1 MIHAFGDSPSR
12 AEPKIRYALREF
24 EDVDAPD
31 LIRWRAFW
39 DKEPSSNRYAGIFLQ
54 CFPVV
59 RKTHYGA
66 WIDPE
71 AYRCLTRQPWQE
83 GALANEWVL
92 SNARHHKLVYD
103 GSGSAWAKPTRAEAL
118 RSLGIRLMRWS
129 AAVRRDVDRV
139 NDACEVAEV
148 LLTGSVPGAGVFSPH
163 ANADLYGVRK
173 YKIIVVE

>member
-1 MIHAFGDSPSR
+1 MLHAFGDSPSR
-12 AEPKIRYALREF
+12 AEPNIRYALREF

-39 DKEPSSNRYAGIFLQ
+39 DKESSSNRYAGIFLQ

-59 RKTHYGA
+59 RKTHCGA

-71 AYRCLTRQPWQE
+71 AYRCMTRQPLE
-83 GALANEWVL
+83 VGVHSKEWVL
-92 SNARHHKLVYD
+92 SDARHHKLVYD
-103 GSGSAWAKPTRAEAL
+103 GSGAAWAKPTRAAAL

-148 LLTGSVPGAGVFSPH
+148 LLTGSFPGAGVFSPH

-173 YKIIVVE
+173 YEIIVVE

>member
-1 MIHAFGDSPSR
+1 MLYRFDGKYSR
-12 AEPKIRYALREF
+12 GEPKILYALREF

-39 DKEPSSNRYAGIFLQ
+39 DKDIATNRYAGIFLQ

-59 RKTHYGA
+59 RKTHCGA

-71 AYRCLTRQPWQE
+71 AYRKLTRPPREE
-83 GALANEWVL
+83 GAPANEWVL
-92 SNARHHKLVYD
+92 SDAKDHKLVYD

-129 AAVRRDVDRV
+129 AAVLRDVDRV
-139 NDACEVAEV
+139 NDACDVAEA
-148 LLTGSVPGAGVFSPH
+148 LLTGSVPGAGVFARHSSVGH
-163 ANADLYGVRK
+163 DGVAEHRIGLK
-173 YKIIVVE
+173 

>member
-1 MIHAFGDSPSR
+1 MLYRFDGKYSR
-12 AEPKIRYALREF
+12 GEPKILYALREF

-39 DKEPSSNRYAGIFLQ
+39 DKEPNSNRYAGIFLK

-59 RKTHYGA
+59 RKTHCGA

-71 AYRCLTRQPWQE
+71 AYRWQE
-83 GALANEWVL
+83 GALANKWVL

-129 AAVRRDVDRV
+129 AAVRLDVERV